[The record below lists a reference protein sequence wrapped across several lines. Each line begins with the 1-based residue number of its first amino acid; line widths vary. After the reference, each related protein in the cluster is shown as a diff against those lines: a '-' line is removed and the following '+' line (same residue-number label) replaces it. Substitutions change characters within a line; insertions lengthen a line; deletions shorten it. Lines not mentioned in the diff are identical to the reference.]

1 MSQHVAENTKRFQR
15 FADNTGESLPHGC
28 DMERGESLK
37 RRVAMGAH
45 ELEAVVAAILT
56 AGSRGGPAN
65 QTAQQ
70 MVSFYRA
77 TIDELQKTGGQLNP
91 KRPLP
96 G

>member
-1 MSQHVAENTKRFQR
+1 
-15 FADNTGESLPHGC
+15 
-28 DMERGESLK
+28 
-37 RRVAMGAH
+37 MGAH

-56 AGSRGGPAN
+56 AGSRGGAAN